1 MKVLI
6 YSAKDFE
13 IPYLRAANTEGLEVI
28 FTRDRLTTNTAMKA
42 LGYDAISIFSADDA
56 STNVLEKL
64 HDFGVKYV
72 ALRSTGYDNI
82 HLKTAAK
89 FDIRVA
95 NAPGYSPNAIA
106 EHAIALLLA
115 LNRKIVR
122 AHVQMKQQDFTLSNL
137 VGFDLYRKKVGV
149 LGTGAI
155 GSVVVKLLHGF
166 GCEVYANDL
175 KPNLELHKK
184 FGVTYLSKQ
193 EIQGL
198 CDVLLI
204 CLPLTSET
212 HHLIDADVI
221 SGIKDKSLI
230 VNIARGAIVHTPSI
244 LEALNSGKLGGYASD
259 VYDKE
264 GGVYFY
270 DRRGEE
276 LKDSNLKKLIEHP
289 KVVLTPHQAFATVE
303 ALEKIAE
310 TTFHNLNSWSKSM
323 SPEYEL

>member
-6 YSAKDFE
+6 YSSKDFE
-13 IPYLRAANTEGLEVI
+13 IPYLKAANTEGLEVI
-28 FTRDRLTTNTAMKA
+28 YTRDRLTTNTAMKA

-82 HLKTAAK
+82 HLKTAEK
-89 FDIRVA
+89 FNIRVA
-95 NAPGYSPNAIA
+95 HAPAYSPYAIA
-106 EHAIALLLA
+106 EHAMALLLA

-122 AHVQMKQQDFTLSNL
+122 AHEQMKEQDFTLSSL
-137 VGFDLYRKKVGV
+137 IGFDLYRKKVGV

-155 GSVVVKLLHGF
+155 GSVVVRLLHGF
-166 GCEVYANDL
+166 GCEIYANDL
-175 KPNLELHKK
+175 KPNLALHNQY
-184 FGVTYLSKQ
+184 GVTYLSKQ
-193 EIQGL
+193 EMQGL
-198 CDVLLI
+198 CDVLMV

-212 HHLIDADVI
+212 YHLLDSDVI
-221 SGIKDKSLI
+221 SGMKDKSLV
-230 VNIARGAIVHTPSI
+230 VNIARGAIVHTPAI
-244 LEALNSGKLGGYASD
+244 LDALDSGKLGGYASD

-264 GGVYFY
+264 SGVYFY
-270 DRRGEE
+270 DRRGEA
-276 LKDSNLKKLIEHP
+276 LKDSNLKKLIDHP
-289 KVVLTPHQAFATVE
+289 NVVLTPHQAFATVE

-310 TTFHNLNSWSKSM
+310 TTFHNLNSWNTGK